1 MELPPD
7 DGREVTDQEWE
18 AVRAA
23 LGTTGDEPTTRE
35 ERAALLENYRK
46 SWS

>member
-7 DGREVTDQEWE
+7 DGQHVTDEEWE

-23 LGTTGDEPTTRE
+23 LGLSAEPATRE
-35 ERAALLENYRK
+35 ERAALVEEWRK